1 MLSPHVRVLLALL
14 LVLGLW
20 MPASAVVQVIV
31 DVGLPF
37 FADPKDAEGYPA
49 PNPSGTEVCVRIGV
63 YPYGTLNIV
72 SLTVCGGR
80 TALVPATSCNAI
92 KQLIVNRAATL
103 EPPVIV
109 AATDVL
115 VHACTQ

>member
-1 MLSPHVRVLLALL
+1 MIRVCWGVLLALL
-14 LVLGLW
+14 LVLGLSI
-20 MPASAVVQVIV
+20 PASAAVEVIV

-49 PNPSGTEVCVRIGV
+49 PNPSGTQVCVHIGI

-80 TALVPATSCNAI
+80 TSLVPATSCNAI
-92 KQLIVNRAATL
+92 KGLIVNRAASL

-109 AATDVL
+109 NATDIL
-115 VHACTQ
+115 VHACTN

>member
-1 MLSPHVRVLLALL
+1 MLSVRWRVLLVLL
-14 LVLGLW
+14 LVLGLST
-20 MPASAVVQVIV
+20 PALAVVEVIV

-37 FADPKDAEGYPA
+37 FADPKNVEGYPA
-49 PNPSGTEVCVRIGV
+49 PNPSGTQVCVHLGI

-80 TALVPATSCNAI
+80 TSLVPATSCAAI
-92 KQLIVNRAATL
+92 KGLTVTRVATL

-109 AATDVL
+109 TAADIL
-115 VHACTQ
+115 VHACTN